1 MDYKELKELHKK
13 AKRIITSDLDW
24 EIKYNMIFSEEM
36 SDKVSFDW
44 NDPDMDYEDD
54 VKAWMNGFDEYMR
67 VQKIMAQ
74 QID

>member
-1 MDYKELKELHKK
+1 MDW
-13 AKRIITSDLDW
+13 D
-24 EIKYNMIFSEEM
+24 IKYNMIFSEEM
-36 SDKVSFDW
+36 AHKIIFDW